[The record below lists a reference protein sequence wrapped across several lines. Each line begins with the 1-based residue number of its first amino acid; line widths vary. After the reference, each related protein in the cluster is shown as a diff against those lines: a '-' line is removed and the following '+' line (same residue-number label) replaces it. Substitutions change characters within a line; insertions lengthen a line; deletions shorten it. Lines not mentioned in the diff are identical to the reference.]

1 MKTKLMGLVTLSLFL
16 IMLIP
21 AYAEVTELSIEKSF
35 YTIDEGIV
43 FVGTTDE
50 RNSIINISL

>member
-1 MKTKLMGLVTLSLFL
+1 MGLVTLSLFL